1 MKTRQYESVLIINA
15 ALEDPQIES
24 TLGRVK
30 EIISSFGGEINDF
43 ETWGRKR
50 LSYPIRK
57 AKTGYYVIYRY
68 TAPGDAVA
76 KIERMFRLDEAVFR
90 FLTVTLDKEALAHIE
105 KKKADKEKQLREEEI
120 ARQEREKAEVEA
132 AAAKAAA
139 AEEEETVEESTD
151 SEAAPEANDDET
163 N

>member
-120 ARQEREKAEVEA
+120 ARQEREKAEAEA
-132 AAAKAAA
+132 AAAAEAKA
-139 AEEEETVEESTD
+139 EEETVEETTD